1 LINNYPQIS
10 IFKCQFKFPVKI
22 DKIVKILKTVT
33 ILKPDDWHLHLREG
47 IVLKN
52 IIKFTAENF
61 GRAIIM
67 PNTKKPITSISQAI
81 SYKQSISESLPENS
95 NFQPLMTIYLTDK
108 TNKDEL
114 IKGFDNDI
122 FFAAKLYP
130 ANATTNS
137 SYGVKKIENLYS
149 IFESMQDNGIPL
161 LIHGEVTDNEV
172 DIFDR
177 EEVFINRELSP
188 LVQRFPKLKIV
199 LEHIT
204 TSYAV
209 DFVQENNIGATIT
222 PHHLHINRNAMFF
235 GGLNSDFYC
244 LPVAKREKNRIALRK
259 AATSGKECFFLGTD
273 SAPHLREWK
282 AFCGCA
288 GIFNSPVA
296 LVSYL
301 TVFEEENALHNFE
314 KFASLNGPNFY
325 NLNPN
330 TEKLKFVSKPNKIKE
345 FIDVYEEEKI
355 IGKIKPFHAG
365 ETLNWILEK
374 TI

>member
-1 LINNYPQIS
+1 M
-10 IFKCQFKFPVKI
+10 
-22 DKIVKILKTVT
+22 KTLS

-52 IIKFTAENF
+52 IIKFTSEYF
-61 GRAIIM
+61 GRAIVM
-67 PNTKKPITSISQAI
+67 PNTKIPITSINRAI
-81 SYKQSISESLPENS
+81 SYKKSILAELPKNS
-95 NFQPLMTIYLTDK
+95 KFKPLLTLYLTDE
-108 TNKDEL
+108 TNEDEL
-114 IKGFDNDI
+114 IRGFKNDI

-137 SYGVKKIENLYS
+137 SHGVKEIENLYK
-149 IFESMQDNGIPL
+149 IFEAMEDSGMPL
-161 LIHGEVTDNEV
+161 LIHGEVTDSDV

-177 EEVFINRELSP
+177 EEVFIDRELLP
-188 LVQRFPKLKIV
+188 LVKRFPKLKIV

-209 DFVQENNIGATIT
+209 NFVKENNIGATIT

-273 SAPHLREWK
+273 SAPHLRKWK

-296 LVSYL
+296 IQSYL
-301 TVFEEENALHNFE
+301 TVFEEESALDNFE

-325 NLNPN
+325 NLPPN
-330 TEKLKFVSKPNKIKE
+330 KEKLILVSKPNKITE
-345 FIDVYEEEKI
+345 FINVIE
-355 IGKIKPFHAG
+355 GKNIVGQIKPFHAG
-365 ETLNWILEK
+365 ETLKWKVE
-374 TI
+374 

>member
-1 LINNYPQIS
+1 M
-10 IFKCQFKFPVKI
+10 
-22 DKIVKILKTVT
+22 KTLT
-33 ILKPDDWHLHLREG
+33 IIKPDDWHLHLREG
-47 IVLKN
+47 LVLKN
-52 IIKFTAENF
+52 IIQFTSEFF
-61 GRAIIM
+61 GRAIVM
-67 PNTKKPITSISQAI
+67 PNTKNPITSVESSI
-81 SYKQSISESLPENS
+81 SYKKSIVEALPES
-95 NFQPLMTIYLTDK
+95 SKFEPLMTMYLTDETEK
-108 TNKDEL
+108 TEL
-114 IKGFDNDI
+114 INGFKNNV

-137 SYGVKKIENLYS
+137 SYGVKKIENLYK
-149 IFESMQDNGIPL
+149 IFESMQEYGIPL
-161 LIHGEVTDNEV
+161 LIHGEVTDSEV

-177 EEVFINRELSP
+177 EEVFIDRELLP
-188 LVQRFPKLKIV
+188 IANEFPKLKIV

-259 AATSGKECFFLGTD
+259 AATSGKKCFFLGTD
-273 SAPHLREWK
+273 SAPHLRKWK

-296 LVSYL
+296 LQSYL
-301 TVFEEENALHNFE
+301 TVFEEENALDNFE

-325 NLNPN
+325 NVLPN
-330 TEKLKFVSKPNKIKE
+330 KEKLKLVSRPNKIKE
-345 FIDVYEEEKI
+345 FIDVVEEKNI
-355 IGKIKPFHAG
+355 VGQIKPFHAG
-365 ETLNWILEK
+365 ETLQWQVEGIVN
-374 TI
+374 

>member
-1 LINNYPQIS
+1 
-10 IFKCQFKFPVKI
+10 
-22 DKIVKILKTVT
+22 LKTLT
-33 ILKPDDWHLHLREG
+33 IIKPDDWHLHLREG
-47 IVLKN
+47 LVLKN
-52 IIKFTAENF
+52 IIHFTSEFF
-61 GRAIIM
+61 GRAIVM
-67 PNTKKPITSISQAI
+67 PNTKTPITSIKSAI
-81 SYKQSISESLPENS
+81 SYKKSIVEALPEGS
-95 NFQPLMTIYLTDK
+95 NFEPLMTMYLTDETDK
-108 TNKDEL
+108 GEL
-114 IKGFDNDI
+114 INGFKNNV

-137 SYGVKKIENLYS
+137 SYGVKEIENLYE
-149 IFESMQDNGIPL
+149 IFESMEYFGMPL

-177 EEVFINRELSP
+177 EEVFIDRELSP
-188 LVQRFPKLKIV
+188 IAKRFPKLKIV

-209 DFVQENNIGATIT
+209 DFVKENDIGATIT

-273 SAPHLREWK
+273 SAPHLRKWK

-296 LVSYL
+296 IQSYL
-301 TVFEEENALHNFE
+301 TVFEEENALDNFE

-325 NLNPN
+325 NIPPN
-330 TEKLKFVSKPNKIKE
+330 KEKLKLVSRPNKIAE
-345 FIDVYEEEKI
+345 FIDVVEERNI
-355 IGKIKPFHAG
+355 VGQIKPFHAG
-365 ETLNWILEK
+365 EILKWQVDE
-374 TI
+374 IIN

>member
-1 LINNYPQIS
+1 
-10 IFKCQFKFPVKI
+10 
-22 DKIVKILKTVT
+22 LKTLT

-47 IVLKN
+47 LVLKN
-52 IIKFTAENF
+52 IIQFTSEYF
-61 GRAIIM
+61 GRAIVM
-67 PNTKKPITSISQAI
+67 PNTKSPITTINSAI
-81 SYKQSISESLPENS
+81 SYKKSITELIPESSKFE
-95 NFQPLMTIYLTDK
+95 PLMTMYLTDETDK
-108 TNKDEL
+108 EEL
-114 IKGFDNDI
+114 INGFKNNV

-137 SYGVKKIENLYS
+137 SHGVKKIENIYR
-149 IFESMQDNGIPL
+149 IFESMQDSGMPL
-161 LIHGEVTDNEV
+161 LVHGEVTDSEV

-177 EEVFINRELSP
+177 EEVFIDRELFP
-188 LVQRFPKLKIV
+188 IVKRFPKLKIV

-209 DFVQENNIGATIT
+209 DFVKENNIGATIT

-273 SAPHLREWK
+273 SAPHLRKWK

-296 LVSYL
+296 IQSYL
-301 TVFEEENALHNFE
+301 KVFEEDNALENFE

-325 NLNPN
+325 NVPPN
-330 TEKLKFVSKPNKIKE
+330 KEKLKLVSRPTKIAD
-345 FIDVYEEEKI
+345 FIDVVEEENI
-355 IGKIKPFHAG
+355 VDQIKPFHAG
-365 ETLNWILEK
+365 ETLGWQIEG
-374 TI
+374 TIN